1 MMMMK
6 EMVDNTPV
14 RQSPP
19 QFNVRIRK
27 CLSNPDLSDYSLSK
41 FNPSGPIGLLLD
53 DSVSVQFNFYWMNV
67 EELDHHGLVENKPR
81 FK

>member
-1 MMMMK
+1 MMMMMMK

-67 EELDHHGLVENKPR
+67 KELDHRGLVENKPR
-81 FK
+81 